1 MVRLLLLILINSLQD
16 PVHLLLE
23 EQLELFNHE
32 LVNRAPFDK
41 VGDEALHRVT
51 LVHNDPL
58 DAEIGHVHI
67 NVKLGFALFAIRS
80 SSSCSGLLLS
90 VALFTAGVGDGEGL
104 VTIDRG
110 CGGMIGVSLC
120 FLGALHF
127 LLLLMLLHLHLLLML
142 MLLLHHLLLLSELN
156 LLLHLLL

>member
-1 MVRLLLLILINSLQD
+1 MVRLLLLILIDSLQD

-23 EQLELFNHE
+23 EQLELLNHE
-32 LVNRAPFDK
+32 LVDRAPFDK
-41 VGDEALHRVT
+41 VGDQALHRVT

-67 NVKLGFALFAIRS
+67 NVKLGFALFAI
-80 SSSCSGLLLS
+80 CSGCSRLLLP

-104 VTIDRG
+104 VTIYRG
-110 CGGMIGVSLC
+110 CGGMIGASLC

-127 LLLLMLLHLHLLLML
+127 LLLLMQLHLHLLLML
-142 MLLLHHLLLLSELN
+142 MLLLLHHLMLLSELN
-156 LLLHLLL
+156 LLMHLLL